1 MQSVRPNHGGEIAG
15 HCHDAISRQ
24 DLVHGHATPR
34 TPGMN
39 ARYECFHGT
48 IQDAF
53 FDCHEAVHALDSH
66 PAFARLSGSLRHA
79 RRFGQIGRPPHPA
92 IPDPSNRRTGFG

>member
-1 MQSVRPNHGGEIAG
+1 MQSFRPNHGGEIAG

-53 FDCHEAVHALDSH
+53 LFATKPCTRLTAIRHSLD
-66 PAFARLSGSLRHA
+66 
-79 RRFGQIGRPPHPA
+79 
-92 IPDPSNRRTGFG
+92 